1 MAPGILCAAR
11 HVAPSASGSSNN
23 GSNHS
28 SKQKMEEKPSQ
39 FVTSNSIRPSS
50 SMQMINAATSCI
62 STVVPHPAGHRNQHH
77 HPRFEMAMAPRPK
90 QVTDPL
96 NEMVRARLCGDNYHE
111 STNYG
116 SSGSEHDPDSVCLAD
131 MVYGFMEDED
141 KEGGMENNE
150 VGNCGR
156 FRCNCLNGTGEPC
169 SDNIAEVESVD
180 GDANSGIA
188 DDDFNQFLNAELL
201 EILEGLL
208 SSINNPVEFLLHK
221 ESVRALEINQN
232 EVENPN
238 TNNQEVIDQKSWLR
252 RSVMNHLRGLGYNA
266 GICKSRWERIGGF
279 PAGNYEYIDVI
290 IDEERFFVDIDFRVQ
305 FEIARPTSAFDALL
319 RILPNVYVGKAERL
333 KQVIKI
339 MCDSAKKSLKKKEL
353 HLPPWRKHRYM
364 QTKWFGSY
372 KRTTNAVTSSSP
384 DINCKKSSL
393 ARELG
398 SIALKGT
405 GWDHRFKH
413 QMELI
418 MHFEK
423 ANSGLKLKPNCA
435 DEIAVVG
442 TEWTP
447 PVLTQ
452 RPASHVKVSGLAC
465 ALNEAGL
472 TNSFRSQN
480 APLEQQRA

>member
-1 MAPGILCAAR
+1 
-11 HVAPSASGSSNN
+11 
-23 GSNHS
+23 
-28 SKQKMEEKPSQ
+28 
-39 FVTSNSIRPSS
+39 
-50 SMQMINAATSCI
+50 MQTINAATSCI
-62 STVVPHPAGHRNQHH
+62 STVVPHPAGFRTHYHH
-77 HPRFEMAMAPRPK
+77 ARFEMAMAPRPK

-96 NEMVRARLCGDNYHE
+96 NEMVKARLCGDNYHE
-111 STNYG
+111 NTNYG

-141 KEGGMENNE
+141 KGGMENNE

-156 FRCNCLNGTGEPC
+156 SRCNCLNSTGEPC
-169 SDNIAEVESVD
+169 SENIAEVESVD
-180 GDANSGIA
+180 GDSNSGIA
-188 DDDFNQFLNAELL
+188 EDDFNKFFIAELR

-208 SSINNPVEFLLHK
+208 SSSINNSVEFLLHK
-221 ESVRALEINQN
+221 EVVRALEKNQN
-232 EVENPN
+232 EVENPIA
-238 TNNQEVIDQKSWLR
+238 NNQEVIDQKSWLR

-319 RILPNVYVGKAERL
+319 RGLPNVYVGKAERL
-333 KQVIKI
+333 KQVINI
-339 MCDSAKKSLKKKEL
+339 MCDSAKKSLKKKEM

-384 DINCKKSSL
+384 DIYCKKSSL

-423 ANSGLKLKPNCA
+423 GNSRLKLKPKA
-435 DEIAVVG
+435 DEIVVVG

-447 PVLTQ
+447 PTLTQ
-452 RPASHVKVSGLAC
+452 RPASHAKVSGLAC

-472 TNSFRSQN
+472 TCSFRSQN
-480 APLEQQRA
+480 APQEQQWA